1 MLNISKEDKLKTLTP
16 KDFRT
21 ETTSMIRS
29 ITRRWDYCIARI
41 PNDQPLLD
49 AYYPIIKAVLENSRT
64 PELEYVLIGI
74 PVSASEENME
84 LGDLANQFLESEK
97 SSVDA
102 NDEIDSYIEDGYV
115 RFFQYHMTDNFPAV
129 IYHLAYEIGTHG
141 QLDCDIEHNQFTLI
155 LPSSTLPSGFSDV
168 KTDLILN
175 GFRFVLV
182 EPCTEVEDRYHY
194 AVSFLKEDLYTYNS
208 EIEFHPYYTREI
220 PELRAE
226 KIRTLRDFEMRDI
239 PDENRKSLRYCN
251 VFYTDTKI
259 YDKEHNSYYPSKELA
274 ETLLCQVQ
282 KWEIEEYPD
291 LESLQTCVLYYIGIP
306 DGDEVE
312 TLDNSGF
319 SDQVSFTTCE
329 ANTMKSFEEALKR
342 LGIVGHRS
350 EFNKDFG
357 ADYIF
362 VETYLTK
369 SQIEKV
375 LVRNLPTMVNRV
387 EVIVIRR
394 NPLKKGEN

>member
-1 MLNISKEDKLKTLTP
+1 MLNIPKEEKLKTLTAE
-16 KDFRT
+16 DFHT

-29 ITRRWDYCIARI
+29 ITRRWDYCIASV
-41 PNDQPLLD
+41 PTDKPLLD
-49 AYYPIIKAVLENSRT
+49 AYYPIINAVLENSRT
-64 PELEYVLIGI
+64 PELEHILIGI
-74 PVSASEENME
+74 PVSTSEENTE
-84 LGDLANQFLESEK
+84 LSDLANRFLETERASE
-97 SSVDA
+97 DA
-102 NDEIDSYIEDGYV
+102 NEDIDSYIEDGNV
-115 RFFQYHMTDNFPAV
+115 HFFQYHITDNFLAV
-129 IYHLAYEIGTHG
+129 IYHLAYEIGTHR
-141 QLDCDIEHNQFTLI
+141 QLDCDIEHSQFTVI
-155 LPSSTLPSGFSDV
+155 LTFALPSGFRDI

-175 GFRFVLV
+175 GFRIVIVDPCADV
-182 EPCTEVEDRYHY
+182 ENRYHY

-226 KIRTLRDFEMRDI
+226 KIRTLRDFEVQDS
-239 PDENRKSLRYCN
+239 PNENRKSLRYCN
-251 VFYTDTKI
+251 VFYTDTKS

-274 ETLLCQVQ
+274 ETLLCQIQ
-282 KWEIEEYPD
+282 EWEIGEYPD

-319 SDQVSFTTCE
+319 SNEVNFTTCE
-329 ANTMKSFEEALKR
+329 ANTMKCFEKALKR
-342 LGIVGHRS
+342 LGIVGHKT
-350 EFNKDFG
+350 EFNKDFE
-357 ADYIF
+357 ANYIF
-362 VETYLTK
+362 IETYLTK

-394 NPLKKGEN
+394 SPLKKGDN

>member
-1 MLNISKEDKLKTLTP
+1 MLNIANEEKLKTLAP
-16 KDFRT
+16 KDFHT

-49 AYYPIIKAVLENSRT
+49 AYYPIINAVLENSRT
-64 PELEYVLIGI
+64 PELEHILIGI
-74 PVSASEENME
+74 PVSTSEENTE
-84 LGDLANQFLESEK
+84 LSDLANRFLETEKASE
-97 SSVDA
+97 DA
-102 NDEIDSYIEDGYV
+102 NEDIDSYIEDGNV
-115 RFFQYHMTDNFPAV
+115 HVFQYHMTDNFLAV

-141 QLDCDIEHNQFTLI
+141 QLDCDIEHSQFTLM
-155 LPSSTLPSGFSDV
+155 LPSPLPSGFSDV
-168 KTDLILN
+168 KTELILN
-175 GFRFVLV
+175 GFRIVV
-182 EPCTEVEDRYHY
+182 VDPYMEIKDIHHY

-226 KIRTLRDFEMRDI
+226 KIRTLRDFEVQDS
-239 PDENRKSLRYCN
+239 PNENRKSLRYCN
-251 VFYTDTKI
+251 IFYTDTKS

-274 ETLLCQVQ
+274 ETLLCQIQ
-282 KWEIEEYPD
+282 EWEIGEYPD

-319 SDQVSFTTCE
+319 SNEVNFTTCE
-329 ANTMKSFEEALKR
+329 ANTMKCFEKALKR
-342 LGIVGHRS
+342 LGIVGHNT
-350 EFNKDFG
+350 EFKKDFE
-357 ADYIF
+357 ANYIF

-387 EVIVIRR
+387 EVIVIHRS
-394 NPLKKGEN
+394 PLKKGDN